1 MILRGIAPFRAA
13 GKRFTEAAVALA
25 LLGGCQAPLATQPV
39 AREGTRIAH
48 TLRLEPHLA
57 AVCIAANVDK
67 HRSPY
72 SAQIRPGVAPVLVE
86 VQVRGARLVAVAEL
100 TAAGEGSHAVIW
112 MSPEPVYEWEALVAA
127 MVEGC

>member
-1 MILRGIAPFRAA
+1 MRA
-13 GKRFTEAAVALA
+13 RFTEAVVAVA

-39 AREGTRIAH
+39 AREGTRSAH

-57 AVCIAANVDK
+57 AVCIARNVDRY
-67 HRSPY
+67 RSPY
-72 SAQIRPGVAPVLVE
+72 SAQIQPGVAPVLVE
-86 VQVRGARLVAVAEL
+86 VQVRGARLVSVAEL
-100 TAAGEGSHAVIW
+100 TASGEGSHAVIW

>member
-1 MILRGIAPFRAA
+1 MRT
-13 GKRFTEAAVALA
+13 RFTEAAVAVA
-25 LLGGCQAPLATQPV
+25 LLAGCQAPLATQPV
-39 AREGTRIAH
+39 AREGTRSAH

-67 HRSPY
+67 YRSPY
-72 SAQIRPGVAPVLVE
+72 SAQIRPGVAPALVE

-100 TAAGEGSHAVIW
+100 TAAGEGSHASIW
-112 MSPEPVYEWEALVAA
+112 ISPEPVYEWEALVAA

>member
-1 MILRGIAPFRAA
+1 MRT
-13 GKRFTEAAVALA
+13 RFTEAAVAFA
-25 LLGGCQAPLATQPV
+25 LLAGCQAPV
-39 AREGTRIAH
+39 ASPSRIDEGTRTAH

-57 AVCIAANVDK
+57 AVCIAGNVDK

-72 SAQIRPGVAPVLVE
+72 SAQIRRGVEPVLVE

-100 TAAGEGSHAVIW
+100 TASGEGGHASIW
-112 MSPEPVYEWEALVAA
+112 MSAEPVYEREALIAA